1 MELLIKMLNFY
12 KKRYTGKE
20 LETKF
25 NDACDELIDSGDI
38 SRKDYMQFCIDN
50 DIEPKVKKKKESSS
64 RGSSNDWSCGGGGI
78 MSRGC

>member
-50 DIEPKVKKKKESSS
+50 DIEPKVKKKKESRSS
-64 RGSSNDWSCGGGGI
+64 SSDWSSGCGNT
-78 MSRGC
+78 SHRSSC